1 MTKMKHKLF
10 ILTFL
15 FFLSGMA
22 FGQTTD
28 KNVFNIKIRFDK
40 KIPVDKI
47 DVFYNEEGLKNG
59 FLYVNYRIDKI
70 KNEIELFGENGW
82 IIGGKHVCHF
92 PLIVFS
98 YSEMKKYDNG
108 FNKKE
113 ERQTSTFYYLLNEDY
128 TFEKGFDKEILFKRS
143 NERNTPYY
151 IKVDENQNVG
161 YDYGALPSFSS
172 LIKINPL

>member
-1 MTKMKHKLF
+1 MKHKLYILISF
-10 ILTFL
+10 ILF
-15 FFLSGMA
+15 SGVA
-22 FGQTTD
+22 FGQTTG
-28 KNVFNIKIRFDK
+28 KNVFNVKIRFDK
-40 KIPVDKI
+40 EIPVDKI
-47 DVFYNEEGLKNG
+47 EVFYNHEGLKNS
-59 FLYVNYRIDKI
+59 FKYVNYRIDKI

-92 PLIVFS
+92 PVIVFS

-113 ERQTSTFYYLLNEDY
+113 ERQTNTFYYLINEDY
-128 TFEKGFDKEILFKRS
+128 TFENGFDKEILFKRL
-143 NERNTPYY
+143 NDRNAPYY

-161 YDYGALPSFSS
+161 YDYGTLPSFSS